1 MALRFRAATVD
12 DVDAVVAHVNRGYR
26 GESAKLGWTHEAD
39 ILAGVRATRSMIEA
53 IVASQPP
60 LERIELA
67 FRDDEAAAPDAIGV
81 RDAAAPAAP
90 LIACAYLRRDA
101 GGANCYLG
109 MLTVEPTAQNSG
121 VGRAVL
127 AHAEGLARGWGCS
140 RMRMTV
146 ISTRSELIAY
156 YERRGYVRTGIREPF
171 PADAGV
177 GVLLVPE
184 LWLDEF
190 VKPL

>member
-1 MALRFRAATVD
+1 
-12 DVDAVVAHVNRGYR
+12 
-26 GESAKLGWTHEAD
+26 
-39 ILAGVRATRSMIEA
+39 
-53 IVASQPP
+53 
-60 LERIELA
+60 
-67 FRDDEAAAPDAIGV
+67 
-81 RDAAAPAAP
+81 
-90 LIACAYLRRDA
+90 
-101 GGANCYLG
+101 
-109 MLTVEPTAQNSG
+109 VEPTAQNSG